1 MIVWVCLNTFWP
13 ILDFLDFGAP
23 VQTLEKS
30 WNISQIFARFWGKSG
45 NSKEI
50 SSLLHRSKEGSGYG
64 SKGGVHESKKIKIG
78 QNVFKQ
84 PKTIIE
90 SRPGTPQVRTGSV
103 PEPPSGA
110 LRGPLRGPLGPPHTG
125 PRRVQNVRIYCQ
137 KVDPGSVYP
146 QYTPNVAVITQ

>member
-1 MIVWVCLNTFWP
+1 MIVLVYLNPFWP

-50 SSLLHRSKEGSGYG
+50 SSLLHRSKEGSDYG
-64 SKGGVHESKKIKIG
+64 DKGGVHESKKIKID

-84 PKTIIE
+84 PNTIIE
-90 SRPGTPQVRTGSV
+90 SRPSTLQVRTGT
-103 PEPPSGA
+103 PFG
-110 LRGPLRGPLGPPHTG
+110 GPPG
-125 PRRVQNVRIYCQ
+125 PPARPPR
-137 KVDPGSVYP
+137 G
-146 QYTPNVAVITQ
+146 

>member
-1 MIVWVCLNTFWP
+1 MYVIVLVCLNSFWP

-90 SRPGTPQVRTGSV
+90 SRPDTPQVRTGSV

-110 LRGPLRGPLGPPHTG
+110 LRDSSGVPPPHSDTSRFKNG
-125 PRRVQNVRIYCQ
+125 HINFFAPKSPKIIRNA
-137 KVDPGSVYP
+137 
-146 QYTPNVAVITQ
+146 TETA

>member
-90 SRPGTPQVRTGSV
+90 SRPGTPQVRNGSV

-110 LRGPLRGPLGPPHTG
+110 LRAPLWGPYR
-125 PRRVQNVRIYCQ
+125 
-137 KVDPGSVYP
+137 
-146 QYTPNVAVITQ
+146 